1 MKAHIKPGANQKP
14 SLRNLPVVS
23 PMAQSGIGFHS
34 GRDSKM
40 NESKTVG
47 FKINTNLNEPST
59 YNPNSPKLQSP
70 LGAGRKLPSNFKNK
84 AKANYKL

>member
-1 MKAHIKPGANQKP
+1 
-14 SLRNLPVVS
+14 
-23 PMAQSGIGFHS
+23 
-34 GRDSKM
+34 M